1 MIIYADILFLL
12 NALITYI
19 ALLLTALIMRSPLK
33 RVRFLIAS
41 VLGGAY
47 ALSILADIPPFVN
60 VVLKI
65 VMCAA
70 LVFAA
75 YGKMNVR
82 LFMMHALLFLL
93 INVVIGGVVLLLSLK
108 DSRNFY
114 SDLSVSYI
122 NVSPLTIII
131 ALGISFV
138 AVTLINRLAL
148 KRRHKNEIYK
158 VSLTVAQKTYTL
170 IGFCDTGNGLTE
182 PFSGLPVC
190 VVKKGVI
197 AELETEPLK
206 RVIPFSSVG
215 GNGMLYGVK
224 ATVYIEYAHK
234 QMNANTYIAESTESF
249 SDMQY
254 DIILNPQIFKQTE
267 QL

>member
-47 ALSILADIPPFVN
+47 ALTVLASIPPLVN
-60 VVLKI
+60 TILKI
-65 VMCAA
+65 IMCAA

-82 LFMMHALLFLL
+82 LFCMHTLVFLI
-93 INVVIGGVVLLLSLK
+93 INVIIGGAVLLLSLK

-122 NVSPLTIII
+122 NVSPLTVVI
-131 ALGISFV
+131 ALGISFA
-138 AVTLINRLAL
+138 AVSLINRLAL
-148 KRRHKNEIYK
+148 RRRLKNEIYK
-158 VSLTVAQKTYTL
+158 VTLTVSQKSYTL
-170 IGFCDTGNGLTE
+170 FGFCDTGNNLTE

-197 AELETEPLK
+197 QTFEAEPLK
-206 RVIPFSSVG
+206 RVIPFTSVG
-215 GNGMLYGVK
+215 GEGIMYAVK
-224 ATVYIEYAHK
+224 ATVFIEFAK
-234 QMNANTYIAESTESF
+234 KSVSANTYIAESTDAF
-249 SDMQY
+249 RDMQY
-254 DIILNPQIFKQTE
+254 DIILNPQLFKTTE

>member
-1 MIIYADILFLL
+1 M
-12 NALITYI
+12 
-19 ALLLTALIMRSPLK
+19 
-33 RVRFLIAS
+33 
-41 VLGGAY
+41 
-47 ALSILADIPPFVN
+47 
-60 VVLKI
+60 
-65 VMCAA
+65 
-70 LVFAA
+70 
-75 YGKMNVR
+75 
-82 LFMMHALLFLL
+82 
-93 INVVIGGVVLLLSLK
+93 
-108 DSRNFY
+108 
-114 SDLSVSYI
+114 
-122 NVSPLTIII
+122 
-131 ALGISFV
+131 
-138 AVTLINRLAL
+138 
-148 KRRHKNEIYK
+148 
-158 VSLTVAQKTYTL
+158 AQKTYTL
-170 IGFCDTGNGLTE
+170 FGFCDTGNGLTE